1 MKRDKQSGS
10 LTMGKIIICKLL
22 NPGSIEVRSQNWFW
36 SVILNHQTS
45 YFFIS
50 IANLNFNE
58 ITATKVLNS

>member
-50 IANLNFNE
+50 IANLNFN
-58 ITATKVLNS
+58 